1 MIFLQTQVLDLRSAQ
16 AKEAGRTIQI
26 MAQSMQNDFEQ
37 VAYKFLQ
44 KGESLIKLLHSG
56 TKVLAE
62 IANQTISTI
71 LTNVFAPK

>member
-1 MIFLQTQVLDLRSAQ
+1 
-16 AKEAGRTIQI
+16 